1 MSEENKALVRR
12 EIEELFNHTGNLD
25 VAQEVYAPD
34 FVGHDPTMPQ
44 DLHGIEAARQ
54 FAASF
59 RSAFPD
65 LSCTIEEQIA
75 EGDKVV
81 SRWRASGTHEGETE
95 ELGPPTGNRIE
106 ITGIS
111 LERISEGKVV
121 ESWDNYDAMGMM
133 QQLGHP
139 DPAVTL
145 RVDSHTMR
153 RREDLRV
160 LRDPRQHRPQWNRMR
175 AALWSSAFEQVA
187 HTEMIGLSPGM
198 GVRHPPDPG

>member
-1 MSEENKALVRR
+1 MFPVPENGPSGRSCRSNRLVSYKLRRSGWATTGEGNEKGAEAMSEENKALVRR

-25 VAQEVYAPD
+25 VAQEVYAAD

-59 RSAFPD
+59 RNAFPD

-95 ELGPPTGNRIE
+95 GLGPPTGNRIE
-106 ITGIS
+106 ITAS
-111 LERISEGKVV
+111 LSRGS
-121 ESWDNYDAMGMM
+121 
-133 QQLGHP
+133 
-139 DPAVTL
+139 L
-145 RVDSHTMR
+145 RARWWRAGTTTMR
-153 RREDLRV
+153 WV
-160 LRDPRQHRPQWNRMR
+160 
-175 AALWSSAFEQVA
+175 
-187 HTEMIGLSPGM
+187 
-198 GVRHPPDPG
+198 

>member
-1 MSEENKALVRR
+1 LSAGIVKGIELARRGKWEEGAQRPMSEENKAIVRR

-34 FVGHDPTMPQ
+34 FVGHDPTMPE

-54 FAASF
+54 FAEGM

-65 LSCTIEEQIA
+65 LTCTIEEQIA

-81 SRWRASGTHEGETE
+81 TRWSTSGTHEGETE
-95 ELGPPTGNRIE
+95 ELGPPTGNRME

-111 LERISEGKVV
+111 IERISEGKVV

-133 QQLGHP
+133 QQIGHIP
-139 DPAVTL
+139 
-145 RVDSHTMR
+145 
-153 RREDLRV
+153 
-160 LRDPRQHRPQWNRMR
+160 
-175 AALWSSAFEQVA
+175 
-187 HTEMIGLSPGM
+187 SPEETQA
-198 GVRHPPDPG
+198 